1 MAIAVVAIVAGLI
14 VGVTIELLLA
24 NRHRDRRV
32 ITVEIETET
41 LRPSPRGRPGLPQAR
56 FIEDGDGFRI
66 LGPLEYGEPG
76 AIQFGGDE
84 TSGSSAA
91 N

>member
-1 MAIAVVAIVAGLI
+1 MAIAVIVIVAGLI

-24 NRHRDRRV
+24 NRHREQRV
-32 ITVEIETET
+32 ITVEIEAET
-41 LRPSPRGRPGLPQAR
+41 LRPSPRGRPGPPQTR
-56 FIEDGDGFRI
+56 FIADGDGFRI
-66 LGPLEYGEPG
+66 LGPREYDEPG
-76 AIQFGGDE
+76 VIPFEGDG